1 MPANMAKHIQRP
13 FSPPTNS
20 TNQPHKTELEEQIM
34 NFPAE
39 LKYSRDHEWVKML
52 DDTTALVGIT
62 DFAQSELGD
71 LVYVNLPEPGDEV
84 LAGETACDVESVKA
98 VSDVMSPVTGVIA
111 EVNEEL
117 DDSPELL
124 NSDPYEAWIM
134 KIEHITDFS
143 ELLSAE
149 EYEAF
154 TKEEH

>member
-1 MPANMAKHIQRP
+1 
-13 FSPPTNS
+13 
-20 TNQPHKTELEEQIM
+20 M

-39 LKYSRDHEWVKML
+39 LKYTKDHEWVKML
-52 DDTTALVGIT
+52 DDTTALVGIS

-71 LVYVNLPEPGDEV
+71 LVFVNLPAVGDDV
-84 LAGETACDVESVKA
+84 VAGEAACDVESVKA
-98 VSDVMSPVTGVIA
+98 VSDVMSPVTGSVA

-124 NSDPYEAWIM
+124 NSDPYGAWII
-134 KIEHITDFS
+134 KIENVTDFS

>member
-1 MPANMAKHIQRP
+1 
-13 FSPPTNS
+13 
-20 TNQPHKTELEEQIM
+20 M

-39 LKYSRDHEWVKML
+39 LKYTKDHEWVKML
-52 DDTTALVGIT
+52 DDTTALVGIS

-71 LVYVNLPEPGDEV
+71 LVFVNLPAVGDDV
-84 LAGETACDVESVKA
+84 VAGEAACDVESVKA
-98 VSDVMSPVTGVIA
+98 VSDVMSPATGSVA

-124 NSDPYEAWIM
+124 NSDPYGAWIM
-134 KIEHITDFS
+134 KIENVTDFS